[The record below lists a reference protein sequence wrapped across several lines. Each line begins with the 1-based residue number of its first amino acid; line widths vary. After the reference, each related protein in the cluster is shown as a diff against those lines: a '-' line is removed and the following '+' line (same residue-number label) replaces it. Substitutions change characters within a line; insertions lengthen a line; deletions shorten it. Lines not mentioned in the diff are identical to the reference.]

1 MAAEPG
7 AAHGTRTSMG
17 TGAER
22 SGKRRIE
29 ESGRKK
35 KEPAEEK
42 QGTGTGACA
51 KREGAGGNGG
61 ADGA

>member
-7 AAHGTRTSMG
+7 ASHGARTSIG

-29 ESGRKK
+29 ESGREN
-35 KEPAEEK
+35 KESAETE
-42 QGTGTGACA
+42 QGTGTRAYA
-51 KREGAGGNGG
+51 KR
-61 ADGA
+61 DF